1 MQRQIFLTLLT
12 LLGLLL
18 SITFPAA
25 AQMHDSISTHQFAQ
39 INQPIALKLGVTLGG
54 LTLIG
59 LELWWFLISR
69 PQAQPARLKQKSQ
82 TLDQ

>member
-1 MQRQIFLTLLT
+1 MQRQIFAA

-18 SITFPAA
+18 IMASPAL
-25 AQMHDSISTHQFAQ
+25 AQMHDSTSTHEFAQ

-54 LTLIG
+54 LALIG
-59 LELWWFLISR
+59 LELWWFLFSQPQVQPSR
-69 PQAQPARLKQKSQ
+69 LNQDSQ

>member
-1 MQRQIFLTLLT
+1 MQRQIFFTLLT

-25 AQMHDSISTHQFAQ
+25 AQMHDSTSTHQFAQ

-54 LTLIG
+54 LALIG
-59 LELWWFLISR
+59 LELWWFLLSR
-69 PQAQPARLKQKSQ
+69 PQAQPSRLNQNSQ

>member
-1 MQRQIFLTLLT
+1 MQRQIFLTLLA

-25 AQMHDSISTHQFAQ
+25 AQMHNPTSTHEFAQ

-59 LELWWFLISR
+59 LELWWFLLSQ
-69 PQAQPARLKQKSQ
+69 PPAQPSRLKQDRQ